1 MDVLASDRDTIR
13 PITEWVRAIGLGRTE
28 YVHGRTE
35 VGKAKASSNEF
46 LALLEP
52 IRDALYR
59 YARKTAW
66 QADQAP
72 DILQEAVMTAWR
84 EFGRFER
91 GTNFK
96 AWMFRILINSI
107 YRLNKRTARQRAASL
122 DEASMDVSIAMER
135 EDKWSMLL
143 DSPQQLAESLD
154 ERLVQA
160 LDRLATDERQCLL
173 LRLLEGFSYKE
184 IAAML
189 EIPIGTVMSHVHR
202 ARGKLRERLSDLAIE
217 EGLLPEG
224 AL

>member
-1 MDVLASDRDTIR
+1 V
-13 PITEWVRAIGLGRTE
+13 GR
-28 YVHGRTE
+28 
-35 VGKAKASSNEF
+35 AKASSEF

-59 YARKTAW
+59 YARQMTW
-66 QADQAP
+66 RADQAP

-96 AWMFRILINSI
+96 AWMFRILINTI

-122 DEASMDVSIAMER
+122 DEASMDVSMVMER
-135 EDKWSMLL
+135 EDTWSMLL
-143 DSPQQLAESLD
+143 DSPERLAELLD

-160 LDRLATDERQCLL
+160 LDRLGADERQCLL

-189 EIPIGTVMSHVHR
+189 EIPMGTVMSHVHR
-202 ARGKLRERLSDLAIE
+202 ARGKLRERLSGLAVE
-217 EGLLPEG
+217 QGLLKG
-224 AL
+224 DAR